1 MSSMRTRSRPAPG
14 AHLRVYEVVNTGQL
28 RSYSAYLASA
38 VQGAISGGATII
50 SISLRGTGRFCST
63 ALAAHYLHGV
73 FQAARAKGI
82 SVFAASGDYGAQP
95 CPKSNTVGVVYPASD
110 PYVTGVGGTS
120 LLVTGTGAYTREIA

>member
-95 CPKSNTVGVVYPASD
+95 CPKSNTVGVVYPCAGYFVHPCND
-110 PYVTGVGGTS
+110 ALIS
-120 LLVTGTGAYTREIA
+120 LHGCTK